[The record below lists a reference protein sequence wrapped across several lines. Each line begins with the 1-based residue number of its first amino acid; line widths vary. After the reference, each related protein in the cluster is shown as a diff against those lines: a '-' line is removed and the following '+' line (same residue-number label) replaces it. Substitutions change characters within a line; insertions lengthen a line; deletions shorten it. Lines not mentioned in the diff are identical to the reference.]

1 MFSFFKAWKQA
12 RIWEGFIKC
21 CQKTR
26 PHSFPLLL
34 QLPPPQ
40 LKHVF
45 QTAPELRDGLI
56 RHLRSM
62 PMTQVKT
69 RNLIFSDKKKKII
82 FSVHQFHHQF

>member
-1 MFSFFKAWKQA
+1 MYSRLGKQA

-34 QLPPPQ
+34 QLPLAQ
-40 LKHVF
+40 LKHIF
-45 QTAPELRDGLI
+45 QTVPEFREGLL

-62 PMTQVKT
+62 PTAQVT
-69 RNLIFSDKKKKII
+69 FPENLT
-82 FSVHQFHHQF
+82 